1 MKFIEIGKFEL
12 GNIFYEIEPW
22 IHHLTSSGYSWKFVK
37 FSKIIRCDLGNIFY
51 EIEPSIRPHTSS
63 EYGLEVM
70 KFN

>member
-1 MKFIEIGKFEL
+1 MKYSDIGEFEM

-22 IHHLTSSGYSWKFVK
+22 IHPLISSGYDWKSLK
-37 FSKIIRCDLGNIFY
+37 FSLICKCDLCNIFF
-51 EIEPSIRPHTSS
+51 EIEPSIHPHTSS